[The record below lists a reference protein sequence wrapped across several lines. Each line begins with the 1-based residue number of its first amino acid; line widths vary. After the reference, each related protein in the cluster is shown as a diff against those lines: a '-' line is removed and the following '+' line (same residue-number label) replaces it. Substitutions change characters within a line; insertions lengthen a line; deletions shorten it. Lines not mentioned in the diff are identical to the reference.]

1 MITIADETEITKD
14 GEIFLLK
21 QQIAKLKEENEKLI
35 WAIDE
40 ICKTMNEEKINLGM
54 MNHVA
59 QVARNAK
66 EALGE

>member
-1 MITIADETEITKD
+1 MSIFNSNLRGDLRNRIDELE
-14 GEIFLLK
+14 
-21 QQIAKLKEENEKLI
+21 QQLAKLKAENEKLI